1 MTKQIDDFVWA
12 HRVDSSRLSVWKA
25 SSEEEMIESDI
36 QRQAEEDCEERAE
49 EEMIEADIQR
59 QAEEKPRS
67 KCITETK

>member
-36 QRQAEEDCEERAE
+36 QRQAEE
-49 EEMIEADIQR
+49 
-59 QAEEKPRS
+59 KPRS

>member
-1 MTKQIDDFVWA
+1 
-12 HRVDSSRLSVWKA
+12 
-25 SSEEEMIESDI
+25 MIEADI
-36 QRQAEEDCEERAE
+36 QRQAEADCEERAE